1 MYLLRHLV
9 AQLSR
14 VIPDLFKQRIFIA
27 GAEKTDV
34 GAGKGKI
41 FGDLHFGDR
50 DERSLKE
57 RPAVSLENQTQL
69 FLNQARNLL
78 LTGGFHATKITNK
91 TAIFAGMKSFFKIL
105 RFATPYWGYA
115 LLNVI
120 FNILA
125 VFFSLASF
133 GLFIPV
139 LQMLFH
145 QIDIPSSAPVLRMD
159 IDSIKDNFYYYTG
172 QLLDQYGNERM
183 LVYIGIVIVALY
195 FLKNLFR
202 YLAMYFLAVVR
213 NGVVKDLRNAL
224 YLKILILP
232 LSFFNEKRKG
242 DIIARMTN
250 DVQEVEWSVMSS
262 LEMAFRDPITILGS
276 LVILFVISPSLTVFV
291 LVLLPVSGFIIGR
304 IGKSLKRTSDK
315 GQKMMGFILS
325 IIEET
330 ISGLR
335 IIKAFNAIDITDKR
349 FRHHNQD
356 YNRLMIR
363 LYRKRDLASPLS
375 EFLSACVVV
384 VVLWYGGKLVFTP
397 GNFLDAATFLVYL
410 GIFSQLMP
418 PAKSITQAFYNIQKG
433 SASIDRIRQ
442 VLAEPEVIEEK
453 EEALSK
459 KDFRSDIEYRD
470 VAFSYNTDPVLKGI
484 NLTIRKGKTIA
495 IVGPS
500 GGGKSTLVDLLPRFY
515 DCIGGQILIDGID
528 IRDLVI
534 RDLRGLMGIV
544 SQETILFNDT
554 VANNIAFGMDNVS
567 KEDVIAAAKVANA
580 HEFIEKMPQGY
591 ETNIG
596 DRGTKLSGGQ
606 RQRLSI
612 ARAVLKNPPILIL
625 DEATSALDTESER
638 LVQQALENLMRN
650 RTSIVIAHRL
660 STIQFADE
668 IIVLQNGNLVER
680 GTHTDLLADN
690 GVYRKLYELQSF
702 N

>member
-1 MYLLRHLV
+1 
-9 AQLSR
+9 
-14 VIPDLFKQRIFIA
+14 
-27 GAEKTDV
+27 
-34 GAGKGKI
+34 
-41 FGDLHFGDR
+41 
-50 DERSLKE
+50 
-57 RPAVSLENQTQL
+57 
-69 FLNQARNLL
+69 
-78 LTGGFHATKITNK
+78 
-91 TAIFAGMKSFFKIL
+91 MKSFFKIL
-105 RFATPYWGYA
+105 RYAGPYWVYA
-115 LLNVI
+115 MLNVV
-120 FNILA
+120 FNILS
-125 VFFSLASF
+125 VIFSLVSF

-145 QIDIPSSAPVLRMD
+145 QMTIPASAPPMRLEIDALR
-159 IDSIKDNFYYYTG
+159 DNFYYYTG
-172 QLLDQYGNERM
+172 QVIERYGNEKM
-183 LVYIGIVIVALY
+183 LVYIGITIIILY

-213 NGVVKDLRNAL
+213 NGVVKDLRNDL

-232 LSFFNEKRKG
+232 LSYFNEKRKG
-242 DIIARMTN
+242 DIIARMTT
-250 DVQEVEWSVMSS
+250 DVQEVEWSIMSS
-262 LEMAFRDPITILGS
+262 LEMAFRDPITMITY
-276 LVILFVISPSLTVFV
+276 IITLFIISPALTVFV

-315 GQKMMGFILS
+315 GQYKMGVLLS
-325 IIEET
+325 MIEET

-335 IIKAFNAIDITDKR
+335 IIKAFNAISFADKR
-349 FRHHNQD
+349 FRHTNQE
-356 YNRLMIR
+356 YNRLMVR

-375 EFLSACVVV
+375 EFLSACVVTI
-384 VVLWYGGKLVFTP
+384 VLWYGGKLVFTP
-397 GNFLDAATFLVYL
+397 GNFLDAAAFLVYL

-433 SASIDRIRQ
+433 AASVDRIEQ
-442 VLAEPEVIEEK
+442 ILKAPEVIEEK
-453 EEALSK
+453 TDALTK
-459 KDFRSDIEYRD
+459 KDFNTGIEYRN
-470 VAFSYNTDPVLKGI
+470 VNFSYADEPVLKQI
-484 NLTIRKGKTIA
+484 DLTIHKGKTIA
-495 IVGPS
+495 VVGPS

-515 DCIGGQILIDGID
+515 DCAGGGIFIDGID

-554 VANNIAFGMDNVS
+554 VFNNIAFGMENVS
-567 KEDVIAAAKVANA
+567 EADVIGAAKVANA

-591 ETNIG
+591 ATNIG

-612 ARAVLKNPPILIL
+612 ARAVLRNPPILIL

-638 LVQQALENLMRN
+638 LVQQALENLMRH

-668 IIVLQNGNLVER
+668 IIVLRHGKLVER
-680 GTHTDLLADN
+680 GTHNVLLEKN

-702 N
+702 V